1 MGLNERCF
9 RRTIGSRKEKMK
21 VCSHRTKIPNFHLV
35 EKKTTKDKRQMVKG
49 KRNRIRLE
57 SSKSERER

>member
-1 MGLNERCF
+1 
-9 RRTIGSRKEKMK
+9 MK